1 MPDEAGSDDT
11 WEFYTDK
18 SKKWRWRL
26 KGSDGKA
33 VGASNKAFASRVD
46 CIANARRLGY
56 RGS

>member
-1 MPDEAGSDDT
+1 MPDSSASDDT

-26 KGSDGKA
+26 KDGAGKS
-33 VGASNKAFASRVD
+33 VGACNKAFASRAD